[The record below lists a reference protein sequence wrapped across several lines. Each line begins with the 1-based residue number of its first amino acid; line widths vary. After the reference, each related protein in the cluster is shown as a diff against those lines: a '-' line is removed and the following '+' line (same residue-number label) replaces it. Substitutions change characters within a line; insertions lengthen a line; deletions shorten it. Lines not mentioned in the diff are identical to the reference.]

1 MSTLNTTII
10 YDYDTEDDILY
21 LSVGKPTPSI
31 SNEIEEGIILRK
43 DIKTKKITGV
53 TILDYKYRK
62 SKNEKIN
69 LPKEFDLDEIK
80 V

>member
-10 YDYDTEDDILY
+10 SNYDKEDDILY
-21 LSVGKPTPSI
+21 LSIGKPTPSI
-31 SNEIEEGIILRK
+31 TNEIEEGILIRK
-43 DIKTKKITGV
+43 DIKTKKIVGV

-62 SKNEKIN
+62 NKKMKIN
-69 LPKEFDLDEIK
+69 LPKEFNLDEVK